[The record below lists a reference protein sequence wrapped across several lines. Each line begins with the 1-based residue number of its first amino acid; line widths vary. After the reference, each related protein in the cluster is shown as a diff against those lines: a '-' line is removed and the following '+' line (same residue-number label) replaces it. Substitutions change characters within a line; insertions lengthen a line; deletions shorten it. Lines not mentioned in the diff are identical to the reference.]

1 MNKINT
7 VAIVLVFSTTI
18 YAEEVDH
25 ASLAR
30 DFVAT
35 CLSKKNIYIHNPPA
49 DLNPYKDMSREE
61 VGELRSRAMSD
72 GSTLILYRNGL
83 PAIFKSQ
90 KNFQKHGLYKTWYHD
105 GRVKS
110 EEDYADN
117 KLLTGIYYDKSGTVL
132 GEIKQGTGVRIVFG
146 SSAERCEDVCGTTHY
161 VDGLKH
167 GTEILYRDYAK
178 RLKFSEAQYKKG
190 KLHGIK
196 TSWMSSGEKNS
207 EEHYKD
213 GLQHGKSIYWHKNGQ
228 VQSTAEYT
236 GGQRTGVSA
245 MFYENGV
252 KAEETSKKVHKRW
265 YPSGQLMLQE
275 TLVDLGKVSSG
286 KSFDSLGNQN
296 GSVTDEVGSLICCD
310 TSSHFWKYQL
320 VIYRRNFAPRSIQL
334 PSILATST
342 FSRNSNVLEVLALR
356 MKAPPNANLTKFV
369 VSIVLPDDCKSDGP
383 LKFEV
388 DNLQAGSGTKLGPVK
403 ITLPQPANKWTGKV
417 LVDVQGLV
425 DGHSVR
431 YQYPVLEK

>member
-1 MNKINT
+1 M
-7 VAIVLVFSTTI
+7 SQ
-18 YAEEVDH
+18 EEV
-25 ASLAR
+25 R
-30 DFVAT
+30 
-35 CLSKKNIYIHNPPA
+35 
-49 DLNPYKDMSREE
+49 
-61 VGELRSRAMSD
+61 ELRSRAMRD
-72 GSTLILYRNGL
+72 GSTLLLYRNGL

-110 EEDYADN
+110 EENYADD

-132 GEIKQGTGVRIVFG
+132 GEIKQGTGVRTIFSV
-146 SSAERCEDVCGTTHY
+146 RPDEDVCGTAHY

-178 RLKFSEAQYKKG
+178 RLKSSEAQYKKG

-228 VQSTAEYT
+228 VQSTGEYT
-236 GGQRTGVSA
+236 AGQRTGASA
-245 MFYENGV
+245 IFYESGV

-275 TLVDLGKVSSG
+275 TLVEWGKVSSG

-296 GSVTDEVGSLICCD
+296 GSVMDEVGSLICCD
-310 TSSHFWKYQL
+310 TSSDFWEYQL
-320 VIYRRNFAPRSIQL
+320 LIYKRNFTPRSIQL
-334 PSILATST
+334 PSILASSA
-342 FSRNSNVLEVLALR
+342 FSPNSNVVEVLALR
-356 MKAPPNANLTKFV
+356 MKAPPNANLAKFV
-369 VSIVLPDDCKSDGP
+369 VSIILPDDCKSDGP

-388 DNLQAGSGTKLGPVK
+388 GNLQAGSSAKLGPVT
-403 ITLPQPANKWTGKV
+403 ITMPQPANKWTGKV

-425 DGHSVR
+425 DGHIVR
-431 YQYPVLEK
+431 YQYPVLVKMNVTSPDATGIK